1 MPFNLDLK
9 SLIVGAV
16 LAMYVIPW
24 LLGMLNRPKST
35 AATAN
40 V

>member
-1 MPFNLDLK
+1 MPFGLDLK

-16 LAMYVIPW
+16 LAMYVIPY
-24 LLGMLNRPKST
+24 LMSLVNRPKST
-35 AATAN
+35 AAPA

>member
-9 SLIVGAV
+9 SLVIGAV
-16 LAMYVIPW
+16 LAMYVIPY
-24 LLGMLNRPKST
+24 LMGMVNRPRST
-35 AATAN
+35 AAPA